1 MYYEDENQYMPDE
14 DFDNQDFDHS
24 MLLEDMHMF
33 YLDQERLK
41 AAGPGYYNVPKITY
55 PTDDLPF

>member
-14 DFDNQDFDHS
+14 DYDPNMDDI
-24 MLLEDMHMF
+24 MREADMHFF
-33 YLDQERLK
+33 YLDQQRLI
-41 AAGPGYYNVPKITY
+41 AAGPEYYNVPKITY